1 MKFQELIER
10 RYSVR
15 AYKPDDVPSNIIDKV
30 LEAARLAPTASNRQS
45 FRLFVIKT
53 AGFKDELRKIYQ
65 KEWFVQAPYVIGIC
79 GIQEGNWVRRDG
91 RNYADVDSAIVMD
104 HVILSATDLGLGTC
118 WVGAFDPDA
127 ARKFLNLPQ
136 GMEPIAFT
144 PIGYPADNPGIKKR
158 KPIDELVRY
167 IR

>member
-1 MKFQELIER
+1 MEFQELIKQ

-30 LEAARLAPTASNRQS
+30 LEAARLAPTAANRQS

-53 AGFKDELRKIYQ
+53 AHFKDKLKKIYHR
-65 KEWFVQAPYVIGIC
+65 EWFIQAPYVIGIC
-79 GIQEGNWVRRDG
+79 ANLEGNWVRRDG

-118 WVGAFDPDA
+118 WIGAFDPDA
-127 ARKFLNLPQ
+127 ARKFLDFPQ

-144 PIGYPADNPGIKKR
+144 PMGYPADNPGIKKR
-158 KPIDELVRY
+158 KSVDELVRY
-167 IR
+167 IT

>member
-127 ARKFLNLPQ
+127 ARKLLDLPQ

>member
-30 LEAARLAPTASNRQS
+30 LEAARLAPTAANRQS

-104 HVILSATDLGLGTC
+104 HLILSATDLGLGTC
-118 WVGAFDPDA
+118 WIGAFDPDA
-127 ARKFLNLPQ
+127 ARRFLDLSQ
-136 GMEPIAFT
+136 DMEPIAFT
-144 PIGYPADNPGIKKR
+144 PIGYPADNPGMKKR

>member
-1 MKFQELIER
+1 MKFQELIEQ

-15 AYKPDDVPSNIIDKV
+15 AYKPDDVPSNIIDKI
-30 LEAARLAPTASNRQS
+30 LEAARLAPTAANRQS

-53 AGFKDELRKIYQ
+53 SGFKDELRKIYQ

>member
-30 LEAARLAPTASNRQS
+30 LEAARLAPTAANRQS

>member
-1 MKFQELIER
+1 MEFQELIEQ

-15 AYKPDDVPSNIIDKV
+15 AYKSDDVPSNIIDKV
-30 LEAARLAPTASNRQS
+30 LEAARLAPTAANRQS

-158 KPIDELVRY
+158 KSIDELVRY
-167 IR
+167 LR